1 MKVRWTSLLLLPLA
15 AIMSSLLLARL
26 ALVSGTGPVTLAE
39 YLPTPRPSE
48 PCDVCEPN
56 NLLSEACGPLAPGK
70 NYQYFIRCTPPLTD
84 EDFYYIDVETPGT
97 FTITID
103 LTNIPAGTDYS
114 VFFYDEDRQYL
125 EQCSSDNWGN
135 APEHVTCDLSRP
147 GRYYIRVYPRQGCND
162 NEPYTLAVA
171 YPTPPSSPTPIPTS
185 TPTPPCNLHIDD
197 FGDTNPDNDLG
208 KPSSLELY
216 PPECGTITLTGSEL
230 QLSYD
235 LTPDECTTA
244 RYTTALSLNAFPY
257 EMLASEIRSNDKE
270 ALTSIAIGLS
280 DEAGHEMSI
289 KAGDLL
295 NQVLTGTSQGVGLP
309 LVAFATT
316 VDITRLDT
324 LFIEF
329 ADTQGASQGT
339 IYLDSLRLEKPH
351 VPLTVDNFDD
361 LADPNALGGGFGTY
375 QDEDPG
381 TTIETAHIADGT
393 HDNSPGSYAIS
404 YTLPSGG
411 WTLWETYLP
420 GGLDVSDYTFLSFY
434 IKGANGGEKVNLY
447 LADGGDRMAYVDV
460 EAYVAIATDWTPVR
474 IPLQAFE
481 GLALTDLTKVKF
493 VFEWE
498 PMTGIIY
505 LDNLRFVADTLLVDN
520 FCDDDENNSLNGET
534 STFTSAPYCAAAV
547 TPTLSGGT
555 LRLDYDVTAG
565 PGCYSGYWSKTLTD
579 LNPYR
584 TLTVKVRGER
594 CGEVAAI
601 SARTIPVETDKI
613 KISDYL
619 LDGITGRWQEAR
631 IPLAASFVVTD
642 WTRAD
647 SYVITFEA
655 HQGASEGTTWWDD
668 VTFETVCAPLWVDNF
683 NDETNF
689 NALGGT
695 WYVFTGTESEI
706 TARTFITQ
714 AHGDGGAGLVLSYAV
729 PVGDYAGWKT
739 ALRNVDLS
747 DYDRLVFNVKGA
759 VGDETPNI
767 YLVDEGGTRL
777 FVNIEDYYTSP
788 STEWQTIVIPLQH
801 FGSLDLTRVQA
812 LEIVI
817 EWETTDVERTLFLD
831 NIHFL
836 PSAGCSQITQ
846 NLVFLPIAAR
856 DYTPLTLDP
865 VWDFE
870 SGTAGWA
877 HQTHA
882 DSQAVVAVESSSFRS
897 RWGNGSLAM
906 IVDLVGGDSNRGQG
920 GAFVDITNNPPP
932 GASAPLDLECK
943 PLSCWV
949 YVPAR
954 GLGDPAEPNWT
965 VQLFV
970 KDTNGRSEYGTP
982 TQVVRNQWFEV
993 TLRPS
998 TLEPYDGQMEPGFNP
1013 GAIGQFGV
1021 FMAGSEGIC
1030 YRGKVYVDACGWQ
1043 EIDPDGTA
1051 ACRPDEGI
1059 ENSVPMTNGQM
1070 NK

>member
-1 MKVRWTSLLLLPLA
+1 MKDRRISLVLLALA
-15 AIMSSLLLARL
+15 AIMSSLLLAHL
-26 ALVSGTGPVTLAE
+26 SLVSGTGPVTLAE
-39 YLPTPRPSE
+39 YLPPPQPSE

-56 NLLSEACGPLAPGK
+56 NSFSQACGPLAPGER
-70 NYQYFIRCTPPLTD
+70 YQFFIRCTANRD
-84 EDFYYIDVETPGT
+84 DDYYYIDLETTGT
-97 FTITID
+97 VTLD
-103 LTNIPAGTDYS
+103 LTSIPPGTDYDIYL
-114 VFFYDEDRQYL
+114 YDENETLQCYSNQY
-125 EQCSSDNWGN
+125 GN
-135 APEHVTCDLSRP
+135 RDEHATCHLTQP
-147 GRYYIRVYPRQGCND
+147 GRYYVRVYPYTEECND
-162 NEPYTLAVA
+162 NDPYALTVT
-171 YPTPPSSPTPIPTS
+171 YPTPPSSPTPIPTT
-185 TPTPPCNLHIDD
+185 TPTPPCNVHIDD

-230 QLSYD
+230 QLYYD

-257 EMLASEIRSNDKE
+257 EMLALEIKSSDREELVS
-270 ALTSIAIGLS
+270 TAIGLS

-289 KAGDLL
+289 KAGDFL
-295 NQVLTGTSQGVGLP
+295 NQVLTDTWQGVGLP
-309 LVAFATT
+309 LVAFSTK

-339 IYLDSLRLEKPH
+339 IYLDSLRLERPH

-381 TTIETAHIADGT
+381 TTIETAYIADGT
-393 HDNSPGSYAIS
+393 YDNSPGSYAIS

-411 WTLWETYLP
+411 WALGETYLL
-420 GGLDVSDYTFLSFY
+420 GLDVSDYTFLSFY

-447 LADGGDRMAYVDV
+447 LADGGDPGAYVDV
-460 EAYVAIATDWTPVR
+460 ETYVPIATDWTPVR

-481 GLALTDLTKVKF
+481 GLALTDLTRVKF

-498 PMTGIIY
+498 PMTSTIF

-520 FCDDDENNSLNGET
+520 FCDHDENNSLNGET

-601 SARTIPVETDKI
+601 SARTIPVATDKI

-619 LDGITGRWQEAR
+619 LDGITGQWQEAR

-642 WTRAD
+642 WTRGD

-695 WYVFTGTESEI
+695 WYVLTGTKSEI
-706 TARTFITQ
+706 TASTFITQ

-729 PVGDYAGWKT
+729 PAGDYAGWET

-747 DYDRLVFNVKGA
+747 NYDRLVFNIKGGA
-759 VGDETPNI
+759 GGEEPNI
-767 YLVDEGGTRL
+767 WLRDGDGERG
-777 FVNIEDYYTSP
+777 FVNIEDYAP
-788 STEWQTIVIPLQH
+788 LSTKWQTIVIPLQD
-801 FGSLDLTRVQA
+801 FGDVDLTRIQH
-812 LEIVI
+812 LQFII
-817 EWETTDVERTLFLD
+817 EWETTDVEGTLFLD

-856 DYTPLTLDP
+856 DYTPLRLDP

-870 SGTAGWA
+870 SGTEGWT

-882 DSQAVVAVESSSFRS
+882 DSQAVVAVEGSSFRS

-906 IVDLVGGDSNRGQG
+906 IVDLVGGDGNRGQG

-954 GLGDPAEPNWT
+954 GLGDPAEPNWA

-998 TLEPYDGQMEPGFNP
+998 TLEPYEGQMEPGFNP
-1013 GAIGQFGV
+1013 GAIDQFGV

-1043 EIDPDGTA
+1043 EIDPAGTA
-1051 ACRPDEGI
+1051 AVGACRAGEGI
-1059 ENSVPMTNGQM
+1059 ANPVPMTNGQM
-1070 NK
+1070 TNDE

>member
-1 MKVRWTSLLLLPLA
+1 MKDRQISLVLLSLA
-15 AIMSSLLLARL
+15 AIMSSLLLAHL
-26 ALVSGTGPVTLAE
+26 PLVSGTGPVPLAE

-56 NLLSEACGPLAPGK
+56 DSLSQACGPLAPGK
-70 NYQYFIRCTPPLTD
+70 SYQFFIRCTANLD
-84 EDFYYIDVETPGT
+84 DDYYYIDLETPGT
-97 FTITID
+97 VTLD
-103 LTNIPAGTDYS
+103 LTSIPPDTDYDIYL
-114 VFFYDEDRQYL
+114 YDENETL
-125 EQCSSDNWGN
+125 QCYSNQSGN
-135 APEHVTCDLSRP
+135 RDEHVTCHLTQS
-147 GRYYIRVYPRQGCND
+147 GRYYVWVYPFTECDDND
-162 NEPYTLAVA
+162 PYTLAVT
-171 YPTPPSSPTPIPTS
+171 YPTPSSSPTPIPTS
-185 TPTPPCNLHIDD
+185 TPTPPCNVHIDD
-197 FGDTNPDNDLG
+197 FGDTNPYNDLG

-230 QLSYD
+230 QLYYD

-257 EMLASEIRSNDKE
+257 KMLASEIRSNDKE

-289 KAGDLL
+289 KAGDFL

-316 VDITRLDT
+316 VDITHLDT

-329 ADTQGASQGT
+329 ADTGGPSQGT
-339 IYLDSLRLEKPH
+339 IYLDSLRLEKPY

-361 LADPNALGGGFGTY
+361 LADPNALGSGFGTY

-393 HDNSPGSYAIS
+393 YDDSPGSYAIS

-411 WTLWETYLP
+411 WTLWETYTP
-420 GGLDVSDYTFLSFY
+420 GGLDVSDYAFLSFY
-434 IKGANGGEKVNLY
+434 IKGANSGEKVNLY

-498 PMTGIIY
+498 PMTSTIF
-505 LDNLRFVADTLLVDN
+505 LDDLRFVADTLLVDN
-520 FCDDDENNSLNGET
+520 FCDHDENNSLNGEA

-547 TPTLSGGT
+547 TSTLSGGA

-565 PGCYSGYWSKTLTD
+565 SDCFSGYWSRTLED

-584 TLTVKVRGER
+584 TLTVKVRGEH
-594 CGEVAAI
+594 CGEVAAV
-601 SARTIPVETDKI
+601 SARTIPVATDKI
-613 KISDYL
+613 KLSDYL
-619 LDGITGRWQEAR
+619 LNGITDQWQEAR
-631 IPLAASFVVTD
+631 IPLAASSAVTD
-642 WTRAD
+642 WTRGD
-647 SYVITFEA
+647 SYVIAFEA

-668 VTFETVCAPLWVDNF
+668 VTFETTCAPLWVDNF
-683 NDETNF
+683 NDENNV

-695 WYVFTGTESEI
+695 WNVFTGTESEI

-714 AHGDGGAGLVLSYAV
+714 AHGDGGAGLVLSYTV
-729 PVGDYAGWKT
+729 PAGEYAGWKT
-739 ALRNVDLS
+739 DLRNVDLS
-747 DYDRLVFNVKGA
+747 DYDRLVFNVKGD
-759 VGDETPNI
+759 VGGETPNI
-767 YLVDEGGTRL
+767 YLVDGDDKRR
-777 FVNIEDYYTSP
+777 FVNIENYADLSA
-788 STEWQTIVIPLQH
+788 EWQTIVVRLQS
-801 FGSLDLTRVQA
+801 FYGLDLTRVQA
-812 LEIVI
+812 LEIII
-817 EWETTDVERTLFLD
+817 EWETADVEGTLLLD

-870 SGTAGWA
+870 SGTEGWT

-882 DSQAVVAVESSSFRS
+882 DSQAVVAVEGSSFRS

-906 IVDLVGGDSNRGQG
+906 IVDLVGGDDNRGQG
-920 GAFVDITNNPPP
+920 GALVDITNNPPP

-954 GLGDPAEPNWT
+954 GLGDPAEPNWA

-998 TLEPYDGQMEPGFNP
+998 TLEPYEGQMEPGFNP
-1013 GAIGQFGV
+1013 GAIDQFGI

-1030 YRGKVYVDACGWQ
+1030 YRGKVYMDACGWQ
-1043 EIDPDGTA
+1043 EIDPAGTA

-1059 ENSVPMTNGQM
+1059 ENSVPMTNEQT
-1070 NK
+1070 NDK